1 MTFCNGVLCARLDS
15 PSFKFGCSEST
26 AKTLPPG
33 AERERERDRE
43 GEKGLPLKGLFFLS
57 EKELHS
63 KLQISIAL
71 FSAS

>member
-33 AERERERDRE
+33 AERERERERQRRRE
-43 GEKGLPLKGLFFLS
+43 RAPSERSLLS
-57 EKELHS
+57 FRERTT
-63 KLQISIAL
+63 LQITD
-71 FSAS
+71 

>member
-33 AERERERDRE
+33 AERERERERKE
-43 GEKGLPLKGLFFLS
+43 RKGSL
-57 EKELHS
+57 
-63 KLQISIAL
+63 
-71 FSAS
+71 